1 MLKSYAL
8 SYYRSK
14 LFWTGK
20 NCFGWVL
27 IDLVPIVLMGQNYFG
42 PVQIRL
48 INLDL
53 CKTIWIC
60 PKQFG
65 SIQIDWNL
73 TKIIGMVKNH
83 FGPIEGQRKQIN
95 ITHCEGANC
104 FQSDFQI
111 DTSTLNQMQNV
122 IEASTT
128 SSQKW

>member
-1 MLKSYAL
+1 M
-8 SYYRSK
+8 
-14 LFWTGK
+14 FWTVK

-128 SSQKW
+128 SSQK